1 MKISRPFSTFTFAMI
16 ALAIGLFAQ
25 TAAAQGLFR
34 TVVTVNDLSI
44 TQFEVEQR
52 KRLLTLLR
60 SPGDLDE
67 LAIEGLI
74 DDRLRFGAA
83 RRAGLEL
90 SPEEIE
96 AGIAEFAGRAN
107 LSAEQFLAAIKAQG
121 VSAETMRDFVSAGLV
136 WRQLVRG
143 RFGPRAQISESEI
156 DRALAL
162 ATGQSGARV
171 LLSELLV
178 PLTPQNE
185 DQARQLMNRLSSSI
199 TTISAFASAAR
210 QYSAARTARIG
221 GRLDWLPISN
231 LPPQIRAQVL
241 TLQPGEVTD
250 PIVLG
255 PGIGIF
261 QLRALEETDVDE
273 IEAQTLEYATILIPG
288 GRSAAAVAQ
297 AEKLAETTDTCDD
310 LYTPVKR
317 LPPEYFD
324 RTVAPSADIP
334 GDIALELAK
343 LDPNEVSTALT
354 RQNGEFLVFL
364 RLCGRTYTPVV
375 DGDGTEVDQRAEL
388 RERLFQQRITSLADS
403 YLAELRADAII
414 IER

>member
-1 MKISRPFSTFTFAMI
+1 MKIAQYFSILTT
-16 ALAIGLFAQ
+16 ALIVLTTGIVSGPAH
-25 TAAAQGLFR
+25 AQGLFR
-34 TVVTVNDLSI
+34 TVVTVNDLSV
-44 TQFEVEQR
+44 TQFEIDQR
-52 KRLLTLLR
+52 RRLLTLLR
-60 SPGDLDE
+60 TPGDLDE
-67 LAIEGLI
+67 VAREGLI
-74 DDRLRFGAA
+74 DDRLRVGAA

-90 SPEEIE
+90 TPEDIQG
-96 AGIAEFAGRAN
+96 GIDEFAGRAN
-107 LSAEQFLAAIKAQG
+107 LTGEQFVAAIQQEG
-121 VSAETMRDFVSAGLV
+121 VSAETLRDFVAAGLV

-143 RFGPRAQISESEI
+143 RFGPRAQISDAEV

-171 LLSELLV
+171 LLSEILV

-185 DQARQLMNRLSSSI
+185 DEARRLMNDLSQRI
-199 TTISAFASAAR
+199 TTISGFSAAAR
-210 QYSAARTARIG
+210 QYSAARTGRIG

-241 TLQPGEVTD
+241 TLQPGQVTD

-261 QLRALEETDVDE
+261 QLRALEETDVNE
-273 IEAQTLEYATILIPG
+273 QEAQTLEYATILIPG
-288 GRSAAAVAQ
+288 GQSDAARAQ
-297 AEKLAETTDTCDD
+297 AQKLANSTDTCDD

-324 RTVAPSADIP
+324 RTVLPSGDIP

-343 LDPNEVSTALT
+343 LDQNEVSTALT

-364 RLCGRTYTPVV
+364 RLCGRTYTPPVSE
-375 DGDGTEVDQRAEL
+375 DGEEIDQRANI